1 MTLTINTMQKKP
13 EEILKIARENKHW
26 TQTDMAVKLGVS
38 MRQYQKYEQGLFPK
52 YKGEVVKTIDEL
64 LGTSLYAIIYEQSVP
79 HEKQVDFIAHTDKD
93 LYLIETKDFHKERLA
108 KKNNSGPQLVPLV
121 PVAAQ
126 AGYAKNFYD
135 MAYIEKLET
144 YPIVPGI
151 DPHGAIWR
159 YFQVKGKS
167 MEDTFREGQ
176 FLLTSQVLKEDWRNI
191 ENFYVYVIV
200 TDDGVVVKRLAK
212 VKGKDYWAAISDNEA
227 EYDQFKLP
235 VADVKELWKYRRH
248 IEWDASP
255 SKKFEIK
262 V

>member
-1 MTLTINTMQKKP
+1 M
-13 EEILKIARENKHW
+13 
-26 TQTDMAVKLGVS
+26 
-38 MRQYQKYEQGLFPK
+38 
-52 YKGEVVKTIDEL
+52 
-64 LGTSLYAIIYEQSVP
+64 
-79 HEKQVDFIAHTDKD
+79 
-93 LYLIETKDFHKERLA
+93 
-108 KKNNSGPQLVPLV
+108 

-151 DPHGAIWR
+151 DHYGAAWR
-159 YFQVKGKS
+159 YFQIQGKS
-167 MEDTFREGQ
+167 MENTFREGQ
-176 FLLTSQVLKEDWRNI
+176 FLLASQVLKEDWRNI

-200 TDDGVVVKRLAK
+200 TNEGVVIKRLAK
-212 VKGKDYWAAISDNEA
+212 VKGKDYWAAISDNDA
-227 EYDQFKLP
+227 EFDQFKLP

-255 SKKFEIK
+255 PKKFEIK